1 MDTYKPR
8 IADSVLA
15 RKLAGK
21 GAVLIEGPKWCGKTT
36 TAEQQ
41 AKSVIYMDDPKKVKE
56 NLLKADLAPQE
67 LLEGDHPRL
76 LDEWQIA
83 PQLWDTIRFDVDHR
97 TGNGH
102 YILTGSSVP
111 VEEEEDEEQQ
121 EENKK
126 MRHSGTGRYGW
137 VKMRP
142 MALYESGESNGSIS
156 LKELFNAPE
165 KIYAK
170 SNLSRE
176 ELAFVLC
183 RGGWP
188 AAIDLERDI
197 ALDQAFDYVD
207 SVAKKDMNRVVDKVR
222 RNPERV
228 RQLMRSYARN
238 VASQA
243 PYETIAADM
252 QPATCWTCKGPDVP
266 RMMRELSS
274 SKSVFDPANFYAKKW
289 SELGAEEVN
298 TIGCSDCHDART
310 MDLRPARP
318 ALYEAF
324 ARRGLNVKDVT
335 HQEMRSLVCAQCH
348 VEYYFIKPNDEKN
361 PGKAN
366 YLVFPHDKGLTCEA
380 AEEYYDSIGFYDYIH
395 PLSKTKILKAQHPG
409 WEMSQHGIHAQRGV
423 SCADCHMPYK
433 QEGGLKFSD
442 HQIQSPLAKID
453 RTCQTCHRQDA
464 EVLRQNVYDRQEKC
478 NEVRNRAEQELARA
492 HFEAKFIIDKGATEA
507 EMAPIQALLRKS
519 QWRWDYAIASH
530 GATFHA
536 PQEVTRL
543 LSASVDYAQQARLL
557 IARVA
562 AKQGYTDVIP
572 VPDYSTK
579 AKAQA
584 AIGLDM
590 KTLNENKQRF
600 LKEIEPKWIEEAK
613 KTGKLIEL

>member
-1 MDTYKPR
+1 MGTYKPR

-41 AKSVIYMDDPKKVKE
+41 AGSVIYMDDPKKVKE

-67 LLEGDHPRL
+67 LLEGEHPRL

-97 TGNGH
+97 PGNGH

-111 VEEEEDEEQQ
+111 VEEEEEDEEKQ

-142 MALYESGESNGSIS
+142 MALYESGESNGAIS

-176 ELAFVLC
+176 DLAFVLC

-238 VASQA
+238 LASQA

-252 QPATCWTCKGPDVP
+252 QANEPKGMDAETVSTYIEALRKLFVIEESKAWNPNLRSKTAIRTTNTRYYSDPSIGTAALGIGPGDLLSDFNTFGLHFEGLAVRDLRTYASGLLGEVYHYRDSEGLECDAIVHLRDGSYGLIEIKIGGESLINEGAQTLIKLRNKIDPTKMKNPSFLMVLVGIGEIAYRREDGVYVVP
-266 RMMRELSS
+266 
-274 SKSVFDPANFYAKKW
+274 
-289 SELGAEEVN
+289 
-298 TIGCSDCHDART
+298 IGC
-310 MDLRPARP
+310 L
-318 ALYEAF
+318 
-324 ARRGLNVKDVT
+324 KD
-335 HQEMRSLVCAQCH
+335 
-348 VEYYFIKPNDEKN
+348 
-361 PGKAN
+361 
-366 YLVFPHDKGLTCEA
+366 
-380 AEEYYDSIGFYDYIH
+380 
-395 PLSKTKILKAQHPG
+395 
-409 WEMSQHGIHAQRGV
+409 
-423 SCADCHMPYK
+423 
-433 QEGGLKFSD
+433 
-442 HQIQSPLAKID
+442 
-453 RTCQTCHRQDA
+453 
-464 EVLRQNVYDRQEKC
+464 
-478 NEVRNRAEQELARA
+478 
-492 HFEAKFIIDKGATEA
+492 
-507 EMAPIQALLRKS
+507 
-519 QWRWDYAIASH
+519 
-530 GATFHA
+530 
-536 PQEVTRL
+536 
-543 LSASVDYAQQARLL
+543 
-557 IARVA
+557 
-562 AKQGYTDVIP
+562 
-572 VPDYSTK
+572 
-579 AKAQA
+579 
-584 AIGLDM
+584 
-590 KTLNENKQRF
+590 
-600 LKEIEPKWIEEAK
+600 
-613 KTGKLIEL
+613 